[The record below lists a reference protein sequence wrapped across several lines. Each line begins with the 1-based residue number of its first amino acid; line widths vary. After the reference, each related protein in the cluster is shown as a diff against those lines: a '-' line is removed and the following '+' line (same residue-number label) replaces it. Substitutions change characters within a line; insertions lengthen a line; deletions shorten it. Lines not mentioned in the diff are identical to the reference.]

1 MVISNS
7 IFMILQENNN
17 TKIQLK
23 EWYKQ
28 SSGQFLKKLF

>member
-1 MVISNS
+1 MVLSNF

-28 SSGQFLKKLF
+28 SSG